1 MSSRLAALAPLIV
14 CPRCQTDARSCQGDD
29 TVGALVCDSCH
40 TAYPWHDGVL
50 DLGNVNE
57 DPNVAEER
65 VAVRRT
71 ERNAALGGI
80 NDEFE
85 DLSRAEGALKEA
97 ILALP
102 YGNNSRYYA
111 EPGYF
116 SNVHGVA
123 IDPATHHVF
132 VNDRNNHRIQVFD
145 ENGKYLYEW
154 KIDADPSSL
163 HLLYIGSGKTIWT
176 YDRTT
181 NKMVEW
187 DLQGHLLYTWGSMG
201 DFPGG
206 LWGVHGMSVD
216 QEGNLYVAEVDAGRV
231 QKFHPKAGANP
242 DFIVAKPIYS
252 AWK

>member
-1 MSSRLAALAPLIV
+1 
-14 CPRCQTDARSCQGDD
+14 
-29 TVGALVCDSCH
+29 
-40 TAYPWHDGVL
+40 
-50 DLGNVNE
+50 
-57 DPNVAEER
+57 
-65 VAVRRT
+65 
-71 ERNAALGGI
+71 
-80 NDEFE
+80 
-85 DLSRAEGALKEA
+85 
-97 ILALP
+97 
-102 YGNNSRYYA
+102 
-111 EPGYF
+111 
-116 SNVHGVA
+116 
-123 IDPATHHVF
+123 

-201 DFPGG
+201 AFPGG

-242 DFIVAKPIYS
+242 DFIVAKPVYS